1 MLGRFFALLLKDPL
15 TSGAALVTLGSATA
29 LATAWGF
36 ELIGGFKPCPLC
48 LIQRN
53 PYYAG
58 LVLGILALIFTRTE
72 KLRWVSVLALLGAA
86 GGFLYGGGVG
96 IYQAG
101 AEWELWLG
109 PNDCAAGGSM
119 ELGSASN
126 MLQSLATT
134 KVVSCSV
141 AQFRIFGLSFAGLN
155 VIYATV
161 MVFITLCGL
170 VLPRKS

>member
-58 LVLGILALIFTRTE
+58 LVLGLLALIFTRTE
-72 KLRWVSVLALLGAA
+72 KLRWVSVLALLGAT

-96 IYQAG
+96 FYQAG

-119 ELGSASN
+119 ELGSAAN

-155 VIYATV
+155 VIYATAMSIIAV
-161 MVFITLCGL
+161 CGL
-170 VLPRKS
+170 VLPRKQ

>member
-1 MLGRFFALLLKDPL
+1 MVGRIFALLLKDPL
-15 TSGAALVTLGSATA
+15 TSGAALVTLGSLTA
-29 LATAWGF
+29 ISMAWGF
-36 ELIGGFKPCPLC
+36 EIFGGFKPCPLC
-48 LIQRN
+48 LLQRN

-58 LVLGILALIFTRTE
+58 VALGLLALGFAQTE
-72 KLRWVSVLALLGAA
+72 KLRWVAVLAMLAAA

-96 IYQAG
+96 FYQAG

-119 ELGSASN
+119 ELGSAAN

-141 AQFRIFGLSFAGLN
+141 AQFRLFGLSFAGLN
-155 VIYATV
+155 VIYSTA
-161 MVFITLCGL
+161 MVFVTLCGV
-170 VLPRKS
+170 VLRRQK

>member
-1 MLGRFFALLLKDPL
+1 MLGRIFALLLKDPL
-15 TSGAALVTLGSATA
+15 KSSAVLVTLGSVTA
-29 LATAWGF
+29 LAMAWGF

-58 LVLGILALIFTRTE
+58 VVLGLLALFFLRTE
-72 KLRWVSVLALLGAA
+72 KLRWVSIVLLIGATC
-86 GGFLYGGGVG
+86 GFLYGGGVG
-96 IYQAG
+96 FYQAG
-101 AEWELWLG
+101 AEWEFWLG
-109 PNDCAAGGSM
+109 PNDCSAGGSM
-119 ELGSASN
+119 ELGTAAN

-155 VIYATV
+155 VFYATGMAFV
-161 MVFITLCGL
+161 AVCGL
-170 VLPRKS
+170 VLRRQK

>member
-72 KLRWVSVLALLGAA
+72 KLRWVSVLALLGATV
-86 GGFLYGGGVG
+86 GFLYGGGVG
-96 IYQAG
+96 FYQAG

-119 ELGSASN
+119 ELGSAAN

-155 VIYATV
+155 VIYATA
-161 MVFITLCGL
+161 MSFIAVCGL
-170 VLPRKS
+170 VLPRKR